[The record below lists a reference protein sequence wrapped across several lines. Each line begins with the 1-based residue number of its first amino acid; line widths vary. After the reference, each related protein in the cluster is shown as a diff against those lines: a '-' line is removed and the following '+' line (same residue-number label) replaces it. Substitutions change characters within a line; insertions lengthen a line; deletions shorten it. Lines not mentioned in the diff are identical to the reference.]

1 MPYQS
6 PLHLLDSLQI
16 QPSQLNPAGL
26 VQVRKKI
33 LAEFN
38 LTSDITITVG
48 NKQYTK
54 DEALKAIDQLKE
66 LQHLNDHAAIFQD
79 KPLLDWLENP
89 TEAEFPIQ
97 SISDR
102 HWSGQQS
109 LFFDEILADGLQ
121 TYCSFLLKRRQFST
135 IIEPLALAFSLPDP
149 LPYACQE
156 TICEFIQE
164 ITAQL
169 EEAKKVP
176 NHKRDL
182 AAFGFIVYDD
192 WADFLNSLPEQ
203 AFWHMVN
210 DYCVAAVNYT
220 VAVQHDQR
228 HFVYEITHQL
238 VRTKCDTGLKTTIQ
252 SNYQIYKENY
262 HHKPGAIETKSRS
275 YGWVIWLVVVLIKLA
290 IACGG

>member
-16 QPSQLNPAGL
+16 EPSQLNPAGL

-38 LTSDITITVG
+38 LTPDITIAVG

-79 KPLLDWLENP
+79 KPLLAWLENP
-89 TEAEFPIQ
+89 TGAEFPIQ
-97 SISDR
+97 SISDQ

-109 LFFDEILADGLQ
+109 PFFDEILADGLQ
-121 TYCSFLLKRRQFST
+121 AYCSYLLKRRQFST
-135 IIEPLALAFSLPDP
+135 IIDPLALAFSLPDP
-149 LPYACQE
+149 LPYTLQE
-156 TICEFIQE
+156 TIYEFIQD

-169 EEAKKVP
+169 EEAQKVP
-176 NHKRDL
+176 NHRRDPTT
-182 AAFGFIVYDD
+182 FGYIVYDD
-192 WADFLNSLPEQ
+192 WADFLNSLPKS
-203 AFWHMVN
+203 AFWHVVN

-220 VAVQHDQR
+220 VAVQHYLRD
-228 HFVYEITHQL
+228 FVYEITHQL
-238 VRTKCDTGLKTTIQ
+238 VRTNCDSGLKTTIQ
-252 SNYQIYKENY
+252 SNYQIYRENY
-262 HHKPGAIETKSRS
+262 HHKPGATETKSRS
-275 YGWVIWLVVVLIKLA
+275 YGWVIWLVVILIKLV
-290 IACGG
+290 IACSG